1 MIFNVLDVS
10 RGHDLLSLR
19 DANKDHLIILN
30 LKESRMG
37 SRTKA
42 GLGGGIILSMAICLV
57 FSEQK
62 PQWKRT
68 ISDEGEVVVVKNP
81 KKPAF
86 GEAAF
91 TLEEELSIGKPG
103 GTEGHL
109 FSRLWYLAV
118 DDEENIYAMDHGETQ
133 VKVFDKKGV
142 LLRAI
147 GRKGAG
153 PGELMNP
160 NNIFM
165 TSRPELVVED
175 FIRNLTYYTPDGK
188 YIRALSTV
196 GIFPIGILLDS
207 SGRIFA
213 MRNIQNPEKPGKEV
227 DLYDQNLNFL
237 KTIVSVP
244 ERKPDPGLLE
254 PFRLGIQW
262 ALSND
267 GSLVVSS
274 REGYELDVFNV
285 EGKLVRKII
294 KDYDFVRITDEDV
307 KQRVRKVPEGR
318 KLVVPKYFPAV
329 RSLTTDDEGRIFVS
343 TYEKPAEGT
352 FVNDVFDSTGKYVA
366 TVAIKG
372 KPQVWKKHK
381 LYAIEEDEEGF
392 SIVKRYRVAG
402 NIIGK

>member
-1 MIFNVLDVS
+1 
-10 RGHDLLSLR
+10 
-19 DANKDHLIILN
+19 
-30 LKESRMG
+30 MG
-37 SRTKA
+37 SRTRASLA
-42 GLGGGIILSMAICLV
+42 GRIILSIALCLG

-62 PQWKRT
+62 PQWKGT
-68 ISDEGEVVVVKNP
+68 ISDQGEVVVFKNP

-86 GEAAF
+86 GEGAF
-91 TLEEELSIGKPG
+91 ILEEELSIGKPG

-118 DDEENIYAMDHGETQ
+118 DDEENIYAMDQGETQ
-133 VKVFDKKGV
+133 VKVFDKKGIFF
-142 LLRAI
+142 RAI
-147 GRKGAG
+147 GRKGVG
-153 PGELMNP
+153 PGELLNP
-160 NNIFM
+160 NNIFI

-213 MRNIQNPEKPGKEV
+213 LRNIQNPKKPGKEI

-237 KTIVSVP
+237 KTIVAVP
-244 ERKPDPGLLE
+244 ERKPDPRLIE
-254 PFRLGIQW
+254 PFRPGIQW
-262 ALSND
+262 ALLND

-274 REGYELDVFNV
+274 REEYELDVFNV

-294 KDYDFVRITDEDV
+294 RDYEPVRITDADV

-318 KLVVPKYFPAV
+318 KLVVPKYFSAI
-329 RSLTTDDEGRIFVS
+329 RSLTTDDEGRIFVG
-343 TYEKPAEGT
+343 TYERPAEAT
-352 FVNDVFDSTGKYVA
+352 FINDVFDSAGRYVVTA
-366 TVAIKG
+366 ALKG
-372 KPQVWKKHK
+372 RPQVWKKHK

-392 SIVKRYRVAG
+392 SVVKRYRVVG